1 MKSTLKIATFILIVT
16 PLLVA
21 CDDFF
26 TVNDKEL
33 IDKKLVVKNEE
44 FFTGLWSNLYHSL
57 DNGFM
62 EVGSTMLANASDEAD
77 SNVPFGPTTVFNE
90 GSWNSYN
97 NPYNRSWGF
106 YYQTINNA
114 NYFLEISDTTT
125 NTEFV
130 FYKDY
135 ANYPDDKA
143 KYNRFLAN
151 LMAYRIDAKFFK
163 ALAHFQLWKMYGNV
177 PIVNNVITKE
187 EAAQLKQ
194 ATTPEMLTYIS
205 GILNQII
212 AEFNVLENKPG
223 SAYKLGKWDPSSL
236 GRITKGAA
244 LALKCRLF
252 LYAASPLHN
261 NETYNLA
268 YCDSAAKAA
277 ASIINSNIYSVAI
290 GYRKLQFNRT
300 ATNPENILDTR
311 SDVLDNNLMETWNYP
326 KGGLPKY
333 VNIPGICSNATCP
346 SQNLVDAYDKL
357 SGYDDA
363 KPNLKRDFRL
373 SQTVYFDGD
382 LNNGTQIESFRGG
395 KDGIGDKN
403 ATTTGYYLKKFVN
416 DTITLPV
423 GTVAPHVWYV
433 FRYSEVLL
441 NYAEAM
447 FNAYGNA
454 KKGYITVGN
463 DLNATD
469 AINIVRLRDGRNTG
483 NLAITA
489 PLTNDIIRRE
499 RQVELAFEGHRFWDV
514 RRWKIASIT
523 ENLPLRGMNITVA
536 NNVKQFNP
544 NYVVETRKFVTGM
557 ELFPIPYTEMHLYP
571 SWKQNWE

>member
-1 MKSTLKIATFILIVT
+1 MKSTLKIATFILLVT

-33 IDKKLVVKNEE
+33 IDKELVVKNEE
-44 FFTGLWSNLYHSL
+44 FITGLWSNLYHSL

-62 EVGSTMLANASDEAD
+62 EVGSTMLANACDEAD

-106 YYQTINNA
+106 HYQTINNA

-125 NTEFV
+125 NAEFD

-163 ALAHFQLWKMYGNV
+163 ALSHFQLWKMYGNV
-177 PIVNNVITKE
+177 PIVNKVMTKE
-187 EAAQLKQ
+187 EAVQLKQ
-194 ATTPEMLTYIS
+194 ATTPEMVAYIS
-205 GILNQII
+205 GVLNQII
-212 AEFNVLENKPG
+212 VEFDVLENKPG

-261 NETYNLA
+261 NGTYNVA

-277 ASIINSNIYSVAI
+277 ASIINFNIYSVAI

-300 ATNPENILDTR
+300 ASNPENILDTR
-311 SDVLDNNLMETWNYP
+311 SDVLDNNLMEIWNYP

-333 VNIPGICSNATCP
+333 VNVPGICSNATCP

-363 KPNLKRDFRL
+363 KPNLKRDYRL

-423 GTVAPHVWYV
+423 GTVAPHIWYV

-447 FNAYGNA
+447 FNVHGNE
-454 KKGYITVGN
+454 KKGYVTVGN
-463 DLNATD
+463 DLSATD
-469 AINIVRLRDGRNTG
+469 AINIVRLRDGRNSG
-483 NLAITA
+483 NIAITA

-514 RRWKIASIT
+514 RRWKIASTT
-523 ENLPLRGMNITVA
+523 ENLPLRGLNITVA
-536 NNVKQFNP
+536 NNVKQYNP
-544 NYVVETRKFVTGM
+544 NYVVETRKFVAGM